1 MGGAPGLL
9 IFALP
14 GPEALP
20 PPPPWAVLET
30 THPSPMKSPS
40 KCCLP
45 LNDGGESPGPCL
57 VSVQGDK
64 APTLL
69 TPPSMVLVP
78 SPKHA

>member
-30 THPSPMKSPS
+30 TLYSCRFEVGRVPPH
-40 KCCLP
+40 
-45 LNDGGESPGPCL
+45 ESP
-57 VSVQGDK
+57 
-64 APTLL
+64 
-69 TPPSMVLVP
+69 PP
-78 SPKHA
+78 